1 MLRRLPLT
9 GSAVTD
15 LSHSSVPRTSDASQI
30 QGARTASIDSHTFP
44 LQPRSMRNSIVAA
57 LRAERA
63 VIGAV
68 SLTLLLLGFVVLPGW
83 AAVAGPESLPPRPEM
98 VSEPLPLPKLS
109 TPVRTGNRPGDAPAA
124 ATSISEFD
132 WKTVAV
138 SPGQTIGGIFEEQ
151 GLPAP
156 LLNRLLD
163 ATAHEQNLTRIH
175 PGQEFKFLMR
185 APGELAALQFD
196 ADEATRVVLHVEGDE
211 VREERIKRDIERR
224 VQVAAGRIEG
234 SLFGAADRAGVS
246 DSVVLKMATALGYDI
261 DFAQDIQ
268 RGDQFEVVYEELY
281 CEGGKIRDGDVLA
294 ARFTNNGKQYFAVR
308 YTGPDGVAEFYD
320 AEGRPLKKSF
330 LRTPLEFTRISSRF
344 TSNRRHPILGRMRAH
359 RGVDY
364 AAPMGT
370 PVRAAGNAVVQLRGV
385 QSGYGNVVILKHDS
399 KVTTLYGHLSR
410 FTPSLQNGQRVKQGD
425 IIGYVG
431 KTGLATG
438 PHLHYEFRHGGS
450 HRDPLTVTLP
460 EPEPLAGSAL
470 AQFMASTRPLVAQ
483 LDLAGHAASGTR
495 LAQR

>member
-1 MLRRLPLT
+1 MSTRRV
-9 GSAVTD
+9 G
-15 LSHSSVPRTSDASQI
+15 
-30 QGARTASIDSHTFP
+30 
-44 LQPRSMRNSIVAA
+44 A
-57 LRAERA
+57 LRSERA

-83 AAVAGPESLPPRPEM
+83 AAVTGPDVVAPLPEM

-109 TPVRTGNRPGDAPAA
+109 PIAASTRSRDSQLMAMSGNSGDSAPP
-124 ATSISEFD
+124 D

-138 SPGQTIGGIFEEQ
+138 APGQTLGGIFEDQ

-156 LLNRLLD
+156 LLGRLLD
-163 ATAHEQNLTRIH
+163 ATAADDTMTRIR
-175 PGQEFKFLMR
+175 PGQEFKFLLR
-185 APGELAALQFD
+185 ASGELAALQFD
-196 ADEATRVVLHVEGDE
+196 ADEATRVVLHVDGDQ
-211 VREERIKRDIERR
+211 VHEERIKRDVERR
-224 VQVAAGRIEG
+224 VQVAAGRIES

-246 DSVVLKMATALGYDI
+246 DTVVLKMATALGYDI
-261 DFAQDIQ
+261 DFARDIQ
-268 RGDQFEVVYEELY
+268 PGDQFEIVYEEVY
-281 CEGGKIRDGDVLA
+281 CEGGKLRDGDVLA
-294 ARFTNNGKQYFAVR
+294 ARFTNDGKEYFAVR
-308 YTGPDGVAEFYD
+308 FTGADGASEFYD
-320 AEGRPLKKSF
+320 ADGRPLKKSF
-330 LRTPLEFTRISSRF
+330 LRTPLEFTRISSGF
-344 TSNRRHPILGRMRAH
+344 TANRRHPILGRMRAH

-385 QSGYGNVVILKHDS
+385 QSGYGNVIILKHDTM
-399 KVTTLYGHLSR
+399 VTTLYGHLSR
-410 FTPSLQNGQRVKQGD
+410 FASTLRNGQRVKQGD

-460 EPEPLAGSAL
+460 EPEPLRGAAL
-470 AQFMASTRPLVAQ
+470 AQFMATTRPLVAQ
-483 LDLAGHAASGTR
+483 LDLAGNAAAGSR